1 MNLVKVG
8 RREKGSAAE
17 DLALDFLLDR
27 GMVLLGRN
35 WRVGHKELDLL
46 MMSTNETTDE
56 QRLHVVEVRSL
67 WEPNLQLPF
76 ETVDIKKQ
84 RAVISA
90 ASAYIYRNQIMCET
104 QFDIVSV
111 LFEKDGNI
119 RIDYLP
125 DAFNPKW

>member
-1 MNLVKVG
+1 VNLVKVG

>member
-1 MNLVKVG
+1 MDYTKVG

-17 DLALDFLLDR
+17 DLALEFLLKR
-27 GMVLLGRN
+27 GLVLLERN

-46 MMSTNETTDE
+46 MKSTNETTGE

-67 WEPNLQLPF
+67 WEPNLKLPF

-119 RIDYLP
+119 QIDYLP
-125 DAFNPKW
+125 EAFNPKW

>member
-1 MNLVKVG
+1 
-8 RREKGSAAE
+8 
-17 DLALDFLLDR
+17 
-27 GMVLLGRN
+27 
-35 WRVGHKELDLL
+35 
-46 MMSTNETTDE
+46 MMSTNKASGE

-67 WEPNLQLPF
+67 SEPNLQLPF

-90 ASAYIYRNQIMCET
+90 ASAYIYRNGIMCET

-119 RIDYLP
+119 RVDYLP

>member
-17 DLALDFLLDR
+17 DLALEFLLKR

-46 MMSTNETTDE
+46 MKSTNEATEE
-56 QRLHVVEVRSL
+56 QRLHVIEVRSL
-67 WEPNLQLPF
+67 SEPNLQLPF

-125 DAFNPKW
+125 EAFNPKW

>member
-1 MNLVKVG
+1 MSESGEIG
-8 RREKGSAAE
+8 RRAEGLALEFLEEKG
-17 DLALDFLLDR
+17 LILLD
-27 GMVLLGRN
+27 RN

-46 MMSTNETTDE
+46 MKSTNEATEE
-56 QRLHVVEVRSL
+56 QRLHVIEVRSL
-67 WEPNLQLPF
+67 SEPNLQLPF

-125 DAFNPKW
+125 EAFNPKW

>member
-1 MNLVKVG
+1 VNLVKVG

-27 GMVLLGRN
+27 GMVLLGRS